1 MGILN
6 RQQDVSVTTGTVEQ
20 KLKGMPN
27 RKSPG
32 KQEIWL
38 KNSMGSRIAEQPPA
52 MHGHRKRARLGGNG
66 IMGRTN
72 LVMKEETKGQ
82 QLAT

>member
-1 MGILN
+1 MKSSMMGILN

-38 KNSMGSRIAEQPPA
+38 KNSMDSRIAEQLQQC
-52 MHGHRKRARLGGNG
+52 MDIGNVPDWVV
-66 IMGRTN
+66 MG
-72 LVMKEETKGQ
+72 
-82 QLAT
+82 